1 MPDTD
6 MTDVQNDVQND
17 DQNDVN
23 SELMNMIIADES
35 PSNISDRIK
44 DMLFAKT
51 AERVDGYRPDVA
63 ADTFG
68 DQEAAVAVAN
78 AAAEISGEAAAE
90 REAGGETEI
99 DTEDSSTED

>member
-44 DMLFAKT
+44 DMLFAKS

-63 ADTFG
+63 TDTFG
-68 DQEAAVAVAN
+68 DEEAAAAVAN

-90 REAGGETEI
+90 REAETEV
-99 DTEDSSTED
+99 DVEDVSTEE